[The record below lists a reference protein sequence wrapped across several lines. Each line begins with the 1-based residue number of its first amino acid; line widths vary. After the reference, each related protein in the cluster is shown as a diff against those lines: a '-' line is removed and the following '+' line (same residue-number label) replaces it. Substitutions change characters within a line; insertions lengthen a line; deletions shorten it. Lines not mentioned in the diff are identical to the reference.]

1 MVALKPD
8 ASVSEA
14 DVILR
19 DGRVVHM
26 RTILPTDEK
35 ELLQAF
41 ERMSEEARYMR
52 FMRSVRELN
61 VQRLREALDSF
72 PEGGSGIVVTVP
84 ADDGAD
90 IVASAVFFVGTD
102 PTTCEFAI
110 TVQSNF
116 GGVGLATKLLTALIG
131 AARKRG
137 LKTMEGFVLKVNAPM
152 LRLAQRLGFSVAP
165 DPNDGAIRICRLDL
179 ASV

>member
-8 ASVSEA
+8 ANVSQA

-19 DGRVVHM
+19 DGRVVHL
-26 RTILPTDEK
+26 RAILPTDEK
-35 ELLQAF
+35 ELLEAF
-41 ERMSEEARYMR
+41 GRMSEEARYMR

-72 PEGGSGIVVTVP
+72 PEGGSGIVATVP
-84 ADDGAD
+84 AEDGAD
-90 IVASAVFFVGTD
+90 IVASAVFFVGED
-102 PTTCEFAI
+102 PMTCEFAI

-116 GGVGLATKLLTALIG
+116 GGVGLATKLMTALID

-137 LKTMEGFVLKVNAPM
+137 LRTMEGFVLAVNEPM
-152 LRLAQRLGFSVAP
+152 LRLARRLGFSVAP

-179 ASV
+179 ASA